1 MRTKQAEEYVNI
13 NEEIADERVQMAD
26 QVQEEPQITVSLDQN
41 EPTQKGNIKSSFV
54 DGLAVG
60 LGGGIIA
67 SFAIVWASLFFSPL
81 LPQTATYESLLATF
95 VYVLLS
101 LLGFGLVAL
110 TAGVVRE
117 YYSKTKI

>member
-13 NEEIADERVQMAD
+13 NEEIADESVQMED

-41 EPTQKGNIKSSFV
+41 EPRQKSNIKSSFV

-95 VYVLLS
+95 IYVLLS

>member
-1 MRTKQAEEYVNI
+1 VRTKQAEEYVNI
-13 NEEIADERVQMAD
+13 NEEIADESVQMED

-41 EPTQKGNIKSSFV
+41 EACQKGNIKSSFV

-95 VYVLLS
+95 IYVLLS

>member
-13 NEEIADERVQMAD
+13 NEEIADESVQMED

-41 EPTQKGNIKSSFV
+41 EACKKGNIKSSFV

-95 VYVLLS
+95 IYVLLS